1 MKLGTVNT
9 PNMEEDKYYH
19 IFNRGNNREN
29 IFKEQENYFYFLK
42 QYEKYLSS
50 VVDTYAYCLMPNHF
64 HFLVR
69 IKNQLPM
76 TSKVSK
82 TFEVMGRRLTPV
94 EKAFKDFFISY
105 AKSINKRY
113 SRTGSL
119 FQYKFK
125 RKPIDDEQY
134 LKRVVLYIHQNPVAA
149 GFCEQPYQWEFSSY
163 NTILGDF
170 TTMLKRDEVI
180 DFFDD
185 KENFKYCH
193 NLPVELEAD

>member
-170 TTMLKRDEVI
+170 TTMLKRDELI